1 MNLLKEKI
9 QRNLLFILILI
20 LSCLSIITITGIL
33 PQLENYGTV
42 NNSIVFILK
51 QIVGI
56 VVGIVLI
63 FLIKKIT
70 INNIEEIIT
79 KINFVLITM
88 LIILAL
94 NPPVIGDLFV
104 KTINGASGW
113 FNIPILNISI
123 QPIEFFKITMLLQ
136 LSFVTY
142 HANNNKLSVK
152 EIIKKFIIFGFLP
165 IFCILLQPD
174 LGGTLLLILPCF
186 VLLILSLKNNAKFM
200 RFLKYFL
207 VLTIF
212 GFILLIIPQ
221 TQELITKYTPIQAYQ
236 LARINSWLEPFNY
249 DGGYQLQQALIL
261 MGSSGPFGY
270 GFGNINILLP
280 EPHTDVIFA
289 EFCGMFGYVGG
300 IFLILIYMYL
310 LYVIFQTI
318 LICDEE
324 FDFYLLIAIFMLFF
338 IQIIENIG
346 MMLGVLPITGIVLP
360 FMSYGVSALITYFIL
375 IGLVNN
381 IRNKYIAKLL

>member
-1 MNLLKEKI
+1 MNVFNK
-9 QRNLLFILILI
+9 NLQKNLIFIIIFI

-42 NNSIVFILK
+42 SNELIFILK
-51 QIVGI
+51 Q
-56 VVGIVLI
+56 VVGIFIGFILMVI
-63 FLIKKIT
+63 IKKIT
-70 INNIEEIIT
+70 IINTEKIIK
-79 KINFVLITM
+79 KINQILIIM

-94 NPPVIGDLFV
+94 NPPIIGDLFV

-113 FNIPILNISI
+113 FNIPIVNITI

-136 LSFVTY
+136 LSFITY
-142 HANNNKLSVK
+142 NANNKKLSDQ
-152 EIIKKFIIFGFLP
+152 EIIKEFLIYGFMP
-165 IFCILLQPD
+165 ILCILLQPD
-174 LGGTLLLILPCF
+174 LGGALLLILPCF
-186 VLLILSLKNNAKFM
+186 VLLILSIRNNPKLM
-200 RFLKYFL
+200 KYLSYL
-207 VLTIF
+207 VVFIVIC
-212 GFILLIIPQ
+212 FILLIIPQ
-221 TQELITKYTPIQAYQ
+221 TQEIIVKYTPIKAYQ

-300 IFLILIYMYL
+300 IFLITIYVYL
-310 LYVIFQTI
+310 LYLIYQTI
-318 LICDEE
+318 VLCDDE
-324 FDFYLLIAIFMLFF
+324 FDYYLLIGIFMLFL
-338 IQIIENIG
+338 IQIVENIG
-346 MMLGVLPITGIVLP
+346 MMLGILPITGIVLP

-375 IGLVNN
+375 IGIVNN
-381 IRNKYIAKLL
+381 IRTKYIAKLL